1 MLEQA
6 MVTLVYS
13 GVPEEA
19 QTVPGV
25 RVCGPHHTRYDSAH
39 CLPALYVLMVAEE
52 LEEHPSGLDE
62 ETARK
67 HVFQVIR
74 AINFCHQNQVSN
86 HQHCTKHLHSKL
98 RSKWPLQIRIIIC
111 YYEQWVRV
119 AALLR
124 RAHDIHQFVSAW
136 CGAVGEYPG
145 INTGAKMSRCC
156 N

>member
-39 CLPALYVLMVAEE
+39 WLTALYVLMVAEE

-74 AINFCHQNQVSN
+74 AINFCHQNQVSYR
-86 HQHCTKHLHSKL
+86 QHCIKHLHSKL
-98 RSKWPLQIRIIIC
+98 RSKWPLQPRIISS
-111 YYEQWVRV
+111 YQQWVQGGCLV
-119 AALLR
+119 EAGTWYTPICSGL
-124 RAHDIHQFVSAW
+124 V
-136 CGAVGEYPG
+136 VGWGNILGSIQE
-145 INTGAKMSRCC
+145 SRCHARC